1 MDGRPNV
8 VAPPLAAARELLGD
22 KFDDSGATSAVHPYG
37 SAEVSFPRGL
47 RALVD
52 VVQALGR
59 EYAHVLGPET
69 MLRECDELLDPPR
82 DVPRRDLPQGR
93 RGPRGLRCRAPAARA
108 AWSDP
113 EGDQFRLALLRVE
126 KKNKSLRLIWDCRP
140 SNRYFREPPRLDM
153 GWAARIH
160 HNM

>member
-69 MLRECDELLDPPR
+69 MLRECDELLDPPGMYL
-82 DVPRRDLPQGR
+82 D
-93 RGPRGLRCRAPAARA
+93 
-108 AWSDP
+108 
-113 EGDQFRLALLRVE
+113 ETFRKDGAVLEAFVAGLLR
-126 KKNKSLRLIWDCRP
+126 LGLLGAI
-140 SNRYFREPPRLDM
+140 PRATNFASPFFV
-153 GWAARIH
+153 WRRRISRSG
-160 HNM
+160 